1 LSLSRKK
8 SILLGNPQQV
18 QKMCWARVVAS
29 KGVIDQTDS
38 KPGRHSNCKAQRM
51 INVTLADHEKIFRIG
66 MASALSAEDDMRIV
80 GQPSN
85 SSQLVHSVEKFRP
98 HVLILSS
105 AYLGCLNVIRKT
117 CKRQNTAM
125 LLLQDYGATALPAV
139 SADFEGVIRRSA
151 DQKTMV
157 ECVRHLARGGRVIR
171 LTRPV
176 VQEPPPDTIGLRVRE
191 RLSQQELGI
200 VSHVV
205 RGYRNREIAL
215 RLGTSEQAVKNAL
228 RRIFD
233 KTGVYGR
240 LELAL
245 FVVHHRTLAA
255 ASSMAP
261 RANNVLS
268 MADLQRHWDSGK
280 RIVVH

>member
-1 LSLSRKK
+1 
-8 SILLGNPQQV
+8 
-18 QKMCWARVVAS
+18 
-29 KGVIDQTDS
+29 
-38 KPGRHSNCKAQRM
+38 M
-51 INVTLADHEKIFRIG
+51 INVILADHEKIFCIG
-66 MASALSAEDDMRIV
+66 MASALSTEDDIRIV
-80 GQPSN
+80 GQPSTA
-85 SSQLVHSVEKFRP
+85 SKLVNGVEKFRP
-98 HVLILSS
+98 HVLVLSS
-105 AYLGCLNVIRKT
+105 AFLGCLDLIRKT

-125 LLLQDYGATALPAV
+125 LLLQDYGATGLPAI

-151 DQKTMV
+151 DQKTV
-157 ECVRHLARGGRVIR
+157 LECIRHLARGGRVIR

-176 VQEPPPDTIGLRVRE
+176 AQESVPDTIGLRVRE

-215 RLGTSEQAVKNAL
+215 RLGTSEQAVKNSL

-255 ASSMAP
+255 ASSVAS
-261 RANNVLS
+261 RAHNVAS
-268 MADLQRHWDSGK
+268 MADLQRHWDAG
-280 RIVVH
+280 RRLIVH

>member
-1 LSLSRKK
+1 
-8 SILLGNPQQV
+8 
-18 QKMCWARVVAS
+18 
-29 KGVIDQTDS
+29 
-38 KPGRHSNCKAQRM
+38 M
-51 INVTLADHEKIFRIG
+51 INVILADHEKIFRIG
-66 MASALSAEDDMRIV
+66 IASALSAEDDIRIV
-80 GQPSN
+80 GQPST
-85 SSQLVHSVEKFRP
+85 SSQLVSGVEKFRP
-98 HVLILSS
+98 HVLILST
-105 AYLGCLNVIRKT
+105 AYLGCIDAIQRS
-117 CKRQNTAM
+117 CKRQNTAI
-125 LLLQDYGATALPAV
+125 LLLQDYGATSLPPV

-151 DQKTMV
+151 DQKTML
-157 ECVRHLARGGRVIR
+157 ECIRHLARGGRVIR
-171 LTRPV
+171 LTGPV
-176 VQEPPPDTIGLRVRE
+176 SHEQPPDMVGIRVRE

-255 ASSMAP
+255 ASSAVS
-261 RANNVLS
+261 RTNNVTS
-268 MADLQRHWDSGK
+268 MAELQRHWDASS
-280 RIVVH
+280 RAVIH